1 MKRGDL
7 DTEADT
13 QEEDDVKPQGEDS
26 RLQAGER
33 LSHQKPGRGLGQAL
47 PHSLRRSPPRSPG
60 SQTSAFQTVRRH
72 ISAVPVVFVMAAEL
86 THERC
91 LNGLPIVTAMPL
103 ADYVV
108 LCVGTPFPGS
118 SRPLNFCGVII
129 R

>member
-1 MKRGDL
+1 MPEPP
-7 DTEADT
+7 EARERPGAGSPS
-13 QEEDDVKPQGEDS
+13 QPQKEPTP
-26 RLQAGER
+26 LT
-33 LSHQKPGRGLGQAL
+33 
-47 PHSLRRSPPRSPG
+47 PG

-72 ISAVPVVFVMAAEL
+72 ISAVPVVFVTAAEL